1 MKTSHK
7 VNHRSFCGWYCSRED
22 VEHKHGRAK
31 HAMFPYEAD
40 GGNFEQNHWLTLWL
54 ILTIFLNLVIW
65 NFLLSL
71 VMNCVLS
78 WCTPYCEWFLGF
90 RKKSG
95 WNWGNDRCTKLFR
108 VKKNTLIL
116 VQLLIVRNDFEISV
130 LTTLNYPYLPCI

>member
-1 MKTSHK
+1 MDELKKAIKKEALALAKDTDLLKK
-7 VNHRSFCGWYCSRED
+7 VCYSVTDRIHECI
-22 VEHKHGRAK
+22 
-31 HAMFPYEAD
+31 EAD

-108 VKKNTLIL
+108 VKKNTLYIYIYSL
-116 VQLLIVRNDFEISV
+116 KSIGYSPDKSNFM
-130 LTTLNYPYLPCI
+130 